1 MNKISMETV
10 FPDESIAV
18 LPDKLP
24 FATRLVTLRAWLHC
38 WEIYLIIFVAGFLR
52 LYQFN
57 TTEFDPDE
65 VAFFRMAR
73 YAVTHGLIPATANR
87 ASVGYFIPPATID
100 ILMLPA
106 AFTNDPLWG
115 AITTAILMTI
125 SVLLT
130 YCFVRSYYGRAAGT
144 IAALLYATLFRAV
157 FYSRFIWNVNF
168 LPLFAVL
175 FLMALFRGVVA
186 RRKGWLFPA
195 LFLLGILLQLHTS
208 GAMLIIPFVVA
219 LVLAPGTLRWRDFA
233 LGLLSLLIIY
243 FPYLLWEMATHF
255 SDMHLMIQTFLHPQN
270 KPILDDLAWI
280 FYQDLLNPYDLL
292 SQQNPLHWHN
302 VLPYLGETSLL
313 WQLAPY
319 LAWISQM
326 LIYLVVISV
335 VTLLLLAVWPWNP
348 LDRTSI
354 IFLHEG
360 ICPQSTDAINRVPT
374 PSGAEALFSDQ
385 EGFSPRKGRDQ
396 LQLVRGWGDRKKV
409 TDTPSD
415 TIVAS
420 NMTNKDF
427 QAETHNISL
436 SGKIAYF
443 LRPWRY
449 LRDYWLLLRSSPY
462 RCGLMVLLSWQIVPM
477 LLLLRHSLLLYL
489 HYFIFLLPGPCILV
503 GIFLAKTAE
512 TINWAATDGKKS
524 GGCDQS
530 ASDVTGNLLPLVGA
544 RFIAPAIRPSL
555 SIGIYALAALII
567 VAQFIGSIVGIL
579 DIDHGNYSDGYGHSY
594 SIGDGS
600 MATYGYN
607 DLRTL
612 RSALTEADQLA
623 QQHHLNRVYVSA
635 AGFAHTEAQFRFLST
650 QMHTPVTVFNSNC
663 ITLPNPTEGPAVMLM
678 EPYNDFAPAIVKQFA
693 TATLVDKPKR
703 PGGAPFWLY
712 IVTPKPVQAI
722 PQAQLSFNNGQDLQ
736 LDTSSKIFSSN
747 GTPWIITHWTALR
760 SFPPHDTI
768 TYTYSL
774 AMTHFLNRFHYAS
787 MPNQCTFTA
796 MRAGDQLLIPF
807 NQDRLFTANETSAW
821 STVVLNGLFYE
832 TSPLYLQSGPFR
844 FLTFATIA
852 TQKET
857 LYTPVHKAYL
867 TAIMP
872 VLPRSSSE
880 PAKKSK

>member
-1 MNKISMETV
+1 MHLLFISRKGIQLMDKISTETV
-10 FPDESIAV
+10 LPDESMAA

-24 FATRLVTLRAWLHC
+24 SVTRLVTLRAWLCC
-38 WEIYLIIFVAGFLR
+38 WEIYLIVFVAAFLR

-65 VAFFRMAR
+65 VAFFKMAR

-115 AITTAILMTI
+115 AITTAILMTV

-130 YCFVRSYYGRAAGT
+130 YCFVRSYYGRVAGT
-144 IAALLYATLFRAV
+144 IATLLYATLFRAV

-168 LPLFAVL
+168 LPLFVVL
-175 FLMALFRGVVA
+175 FLMALFRGVVT

-219 LVLAPGTLRWRDFA
+219 IVLTPSTLRWRDFL

-243 FPYLLWEMATHF
+243 FPYLLWEIATNF
-255 SDMHLMIQTFLHPQN
+255 SDVHLMIQTFLHPQN
-270 KPILDDLAWI
+270 KPILDDLAWV

-348 LDRTSI
+348 SGT
-354 IFLHEG
+354 
-360 ICPQSTDAINRVPT
+360 T
-374 PSGAEALFSDQ
+374 PE
-385 EGFSPRKGRDQ
+385 
-396 LQLVRGWGDRKKV
+396 
-409 TDTPSD
+409 
-415 TIVAS
+415 S
-420 NMTNKDF
+420 NMTNQDS
-427 QAETHNISL
+427 QAETHASRNVSP
-436 SGKIAYF
+436 SGRMAYF
-443 LRPWRY
+443 LRPWRS
-449 LRDYWLLLRSSPY
+449 LRGYWLLLLASPY

-503 GIFLAKTAE
+503 GIFLAKMAGA
-512 TINWAATDGKKS
+512 INWLLNDGHKS
-524 GGCDQS
+524 GGRDQS
-530 ASDVTGNLLPLVGA
+530 GPYITGNELPLGRNPMLCVLG
-544 RFIAPAIRPSL
+544 SY
-555 SIGIYALAALII
+555 GIYALATLIV
-567 VAQFIGSIVGIL
+567 VAQFIGSLVGIL
-579 DIDHGNYSDGYGHSY
+579 DIDRGNYSDGYGHYY

-612 RSALTEADQLA
+612 RNALTEADQLA

-678 EPYNDFAPAIVKQFA
+678 EPYNDFTPAIVKQFA
-693 TATLVDKPKR
+693 TATLVDKPRR

-722 PQAQLSFNNGQDLQ
+722 PQAQLSVNNGQDLQ
-736 LDTSSKIFSSN
+736 LDTSAKLFSFN
-747 GTPWIITHWTALR
+747 GTPWIITHWTLLR
-760 SFPPHDTI
+760 SVPPGDDI
-768 TYTYSL
+768 TYTYSIT
-774 AMTHFLNRFHYAS
+774 MTHFFNRLHYAS
-787 MPNQCTFTA
+787 MTNPCTFTA
-796 MRAGDQLLIPF
+796 VRAGDQLLIPF
-807 NQDRLFTANETSAW
+807 NQDHLFTANENSAS
-821 STVVLNGLFYE
+821 STVILNGQFYE
-832 TSPLYLQSGPFR
+832 TNPLYMQYGPFR

-857 LYTPVHKAYL
+857 LYTPERKAYL
-867 TAIMP
+867 IATMP
-872 VLPRSSSE
+872 VLPRSSSK
-880 PAKKSK
+880 PARK

>member
-10 FPDESIAV
+10 LPDELIAV

-208 GAMLIIPFVVA
+208 GAMLIIPFAVA

-255 SDMHLMIQTFLHPQN
+255 SDVHLMIQTFLHPQN

-326 LIYLVVISV
+326 LIYLVGISV

-348 LDRTSI
+348 
-354 IFLHEG
+354 
-360 ICPQSTDAINRVPT
+360 
-374 PSGAEALFSDQ
+374 
-385 EGFSPRKGRDQ
+385 
-396 LQLVRGWGDRKKV
+396 
-409 TDTPSD
+409 SD
-415 TIVAS
+415 TIPES
-420 NMTNKDF
+420 NMINKDS
-427 QAETHNISL
+427 QAETHNVSQ
-436 SGKIAYF
+436 SGRMAYL
-443 LRPWRY
+443 LRLWRY

-462 RCGLMVLLSWQIVPM
+462 RCGLMVLLFWQIVPM
-477 LLLLRHSLLLYL
+477 VLLLRHSLLLYL

-512 TINWAATDGKKS
+512 TINWAVTDGKKS
-524 GGCDQS
+524 GGRDQS
-530 ASDVTGNLLPLVGA
+530 ASDATGNLLPLVGA
-544 RFIAPAIRPSL
+544 RFITPAIRPSL
-555 SIGIYALAALII
+555 SIGIYVLAALII

-623 QQHHLNRVYVSA
+623 QQYHLNRVYVSA

-678 EPYNDFAPAIVKQFA
+678 EPYNDFTPAIVKQFA

-736 LDTSSKIFSSN
+736 LDTSSKIFSFN

-760 SFPPHDTI
+760 SLPPHDTI

-807 NQDRLFTANETSAW
+807 NQYRLFTANENSAW
-821 STVVLNGLFYE
+821 STVILNGLFYE
-832 TSPLYLQSGPFR
+832 TSPLSLQFGPFR

-857 LYTPVHKAYL
+857 LYTPVYKAYL
-867 TAIMP
+867 TATMP

-880 PAKKSK
+880 PAKRSK